1 MSRTKTATL
10 NIILGAMTF
19 GKPGA
24 EQTRLHSL
32 PACSAILDVFQRRG
46 HREIDT
52 ARFYGEGS
60 SEEYLGQLDWQKR
73 GLIMDT
79 KYYPTAGRTMSKSNE
94 PAGGWKH
101 TPEHLRQNLMDSL
114 MALKTD
120 NVDMWYLH
128 GPDRTTD
135 FEITLN
141 AVNELHREG
150 YFRRFGISNYM
161 AWEVARICDICRGK
175 GYIMPSVYQGLY
187 NALHRSVEPELFE
200 CLRHY
205 GVAFYNYNPL
215 AGGYLT
221 SRYKRDMKDEELES
235 GSRFDPQKWQGKMY
249 RARYWNNAYFDA
261 LDILRPVASKLG
273 VTEVECALRWMTHHS
288 KLKGEFGDGIIIG
301 ASSPEQLEQNLKAL
315 EDQRSLPTDI
325 ITALD
330 AGWERVKAISGRY
343 WH

>member
-1 MSRTKTATL
+1 MSRTKAPTL
-10 NIILGAMTF
+10 NIIFGAMTF

-24 EQTRLHSL
+24 EQTRVHSL
-32 PACSAILDVFQRRG
+32 PACSAILDVFQRHG

-161 AWEVARICDICRGK
+161 AWEVARICEICREK

-221 SRYKRDMKDEELES
+221 STYKTDMKDEELES
-235 GSRFDPQKWQGKMY
+235 GPRFDPQKA
-249 RARYWNNAYFDA
+249 ARENVPRE
-261 LDILRPVASKLG
+261 I
-273 VTEVECALRWMTHHS
+273 
-288 KLKGEFGDGIIIG
+288 
-301 ASSPEQLEQNLKAL
+301 LEQCVFRRPGYPQAGSEQAWSHRGGVCFEVDDASFKVEGRVWRRHNHWSEQSGVVGAESEGAGGSKVSTNGYNH
-315 EDQRSLPTDI
+315 SLRCWM
-325 ITALD
+325 
-330 AGWERVKAISGRY
+330 GEGEGHQW
-343 WH
+343 